1 MQQNTDIATHS
12 FIKERKKT
20 MTIIAKDGTTI
31 SRFGHTIHCSN
42 GETYT
47 LMGTHLT
54 GPHGFLSNN
63 VRSIEE
69 AVGIVIGLHGGRRF

>member
-1 MQQNTDIATHS
+1 
-12 FIKERKKT
+12 

-47 LMGTHLT
+47 LTGTCLT
-54 GPHGFLSNN
+54 GSRGFFSNN

-69 AVGIVIGLHGGRRF
+69 AVGIVIGLHGGRGF